1 MPTLVT
7 EKNTGDEL
15 GALLGFLDAQRG
27 GVRRAVLGLTEEQA
41 GARPSASAMSLAGLL
56 KHLVQVEHNWV
67 ERARGDEPEISRE
80 EAVKR
85 FEAGWHPDAD
95 ETVPVLL
102 ARWEE
107 VAAET
112 ERFARSVPMERVFA
126 LPEAPWFPKDAQVS
140 TRWLLLH
147 LIEETARH
155 AGHADIIRETIDG
168 KTAFELVAEA
178 GA

>member
-1 MPTLVT
+1 MPSLVI

-15 GALLGFLDAQRG
+15 GTLLAFLDAQRG
-27 GVRRAVLGLTEEQA
+27 GIRRALHGLTEEQA
-41 GARPSASAMSLAGLL
+41 ASRPSVSAMSLAGLL
-56 KHLVQVEHNWV
+56 KHAVSVEAGWV
-67 ERARGDEPEISRE
+67 SRARGTDPEPSLE
-80 EAVKR
+80 EAMKR
-85 FEAGWHPDAD
+85 FEAGWHPDAE

-112 ERFARSVPMERVFA
+112 ERFVRSVPMDRTFA
-126 LPEAPWFPKDAQVS
+126 LPEAPWFPENARVS

-147 LIEETARH
+147 LIEEYARH
-155 AGHADIIRETIDG
+155 AGHADIIRETVDG